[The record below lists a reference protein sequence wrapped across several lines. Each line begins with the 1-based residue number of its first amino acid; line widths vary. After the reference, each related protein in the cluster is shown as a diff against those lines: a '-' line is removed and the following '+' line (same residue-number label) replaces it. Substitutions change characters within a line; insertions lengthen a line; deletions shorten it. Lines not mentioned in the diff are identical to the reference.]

1 MNNTILPQFHL
12 QTLSFLRNSKTVFFT
27 LAFPVVLAL
36 LFGLAY
42 KDETLPLGGGVSVQ
56 FRSWLALG
64 LTSYVVLM
72 GGFIKVAG
80 DIASQRDSGL
90 LKRIRLRG
98 ESDGAVLFGYAL
110 SGLVISLIC
119 EAILLLSAVFFLGL
133 KAPANIPGTILVA
146 LLGAVLCTVIGVA
159 YSAFIPSADSS
170 QMMLLVPT
178 LILMFLSG
186 VFEPA
191 WIIPASLRDI
201 SQVFPVG
208 YLADAMRSMWL
219 GQDFA
224 HATMTANGMN
234 LGTRQGLG
242 ILVSPGLAV
251 CCVWLLVSVVVSL
264 RFFRWDVRSGR

>member
-1 MNNTILPQFHL
+1 MKYTILPQFYL

-42 KDETLPLGGGVSVQ
+42 KDEQLPVGGSTAVP

-64 LTSYVVLM
+64 LTAYVVLM

-98 ESDGAVLFGYAL
+98 ESDAAVLVGYAL
-110 SGLVISLIC
+110 SGLVIALVCQIILILS
-119 EAILLLSAVFFLGL
+119 AILFLGL
-133 KAPANIPGTILVA
+133 KAPANIPGVILFAV
-146 LLGAVLCTVIGVA
+146 LGAVLCTVIGVA
-159 YSAFIPSADSS
+159 YSAFIPSAESS

-191 WIIPASLRDI
+191 WIIPSSLRTLSDF
-201 SQVFPVG
+201 FPVG

-219 GQDFA
+219 GQDFVN
-224 HATMTANGMN
+224 ATMRTDGMT
-234 LGTRQGLG
+234 LGNHHGLG
-242 ILVSPGLAV
+242 ILVSPGLGV
-251 CCVWLLVSVVVSL
+251 CAIWLLASMFVAL
-264 RFFRWDVRSGR
+264 KMFRWDVRGGR